1 MTYTYIVNPETGEIL
16 FDLVHD
22 LITQNIRA
30 IKLIAKKLNAVL
42 RQKREQNMP
51 DISVE
56 IKAEGLDE
64 LKKLLNEALDQVEQ
78 LKNTLTRINKIKI
91 RVDSEYT
98 RNQQFQAFLPTN

>member
-1 MTYTYIVNPETGEIL
+1 MIKEKMTTSTYQVNL
-16 FDLVHD
+16 
-22 LITQNIRA
+22 
-30 IKLIAKKLNAVL
+30 LNAVL
-42 RQKREQNMP
+42 RQKREKNLP

-91 RVDSEYT
+91 RVDS
-98 RNQQFQAFLPTN
+98 

>member
-42 RQKREQNMP
+42 RQKRERMK
-51 DISVE
+51 DISIE
-56 IKAEGLDE
+56 IKTEGMDE
-64 LKKLLNEALDQVEQ
+64 LKKLLNKAVEQVEQ
-78 LKNTLTRINKIKI
+78 LESTLTQIKELKIQ
-91 RVDSEYT
+91 VVQHN
-98 RNQQFQAFLPTN
+98 NQQQHLYTFLPKS

>member
-42 RQKREQNMP
+42 RQKREKMEKEVTVKVTIEN
-51 DISVE
+51 I
-56 IKAEGLDE
+56 DE
-64 LKKLLNEALDQVEQ
+64 LKNLSQKLKEQVREVYKTLNE
-78 LKNTLTRINKIKI
+78 INEFEMFTKLSI
-91 RVDSEYT
+91 
-98 RNQQFQAFLPTN
+98 NQQDR

>member
-1 MTYTYIVNPETGEIL
+1 MTYTYIVNPETSEIL

-22 LITQNIRA
+22 LITQNNRA

-42 RQKREQNMP
+42 RQKREKNLP

-91 RVDSEYT
+91 RVDS
-98 RNQQFQAFLPTN
+98 

>member
-1 MTYTYIVNPETGEIL
+1 MIKEKTTTSTYQVNL
-16 FDLVHD
+16 
-22 LITQNIRA
+22 
-30 IKLIAKKLNAVL
+30 LNAVL
-42 RQKREQNMP
+42 RQKREKNLP

-91 RVDSEYT
+91 RVDS
-98 RNQQFQAFLPTN
+98 